1 LGTGFPQGNPPSPN
15 QFNICQQIFIYKL
28 EFDNRI
34 EKIRN
39 INESPFLIAD
49 LPPLP
54 GPVPGPGPV
63 PVPVPVPVP
72 DPVPVPGPWP
82 VPVQV
87 LLPVPLLGRRYG
99 FNKACGESGKVEAF
113 ADDTTPMGKL
123 TRDGILAIKEILT
136 SFATI
141 SGLKCNVEK
150 SKILIIGSDLPILE
164 YVLNSGF
171 AVTNTLK
178 ILGFDITADKNDL
191 YKNYDKV
198 IDKMRNIV
206 RFWERFRLSLPGRIN
221 VAKSLL
227 LSQISYYG
235 SIIPV
240 RNETVSE
247 LQSIMNNFISGKM
260 RLSGKQ
266 ILTSV
271 DKALLM

>member
-1 LGTGFPQGNPPSPN
+1 
-15 QFNICQQIFIYKL
+15 
-28 EFDNRI
+28 
-34 EKIRN
+34 
-39 INESPFLIAD
+39 
-49 LPPLP
+49 
-54 GPVPGPGPV
+54 
-63 PVPVPVPVP
+63 
-72 DPVPVPGPWP
+72 
-82 VPVQV
+82 
-87 LLPVPLLGRRYG
+87 
-99 FNKACGESGKVEAF
+99 
-113 ADDTTPMGKL
+113 MGKL